1 MPVGPCSGTGSGLLC
16 NLSCLHSLN
25 VPYFL
30 FPIIII
36 FLSNDITPSVEV
48 CIMVLHSI
56 AHAS

>member
-16 NLSCLHSLN
+16 KSCLHSSN

-30 FPIIII
+30 FTIIII

-48 CIMVLHSI
+48 CN
-56 AHAS
+56 